1 MNKSKKDY
9 RDGVLE
15 GLKMASEELRKYYDR
30 IENGLWFQLKI
41 NDIKMDYYIN
51 KSMKMID
58 TINSKYK

>member
-51 KSMKMID
+51 ESMKMID

>member
-1 MNKSKKDY
+1 MNESKKDY